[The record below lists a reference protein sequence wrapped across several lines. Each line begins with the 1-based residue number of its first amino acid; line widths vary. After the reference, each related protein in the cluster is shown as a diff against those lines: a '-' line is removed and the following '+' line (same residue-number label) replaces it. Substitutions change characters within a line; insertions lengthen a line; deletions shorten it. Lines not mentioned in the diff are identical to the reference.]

1 MDTGVIHSHAAVP
14 SAIRHLVPD
23 RLARGIFDNDDGAA
37 ENVSQC
43 EKTLERGQLLI
54 QFDPPL
60 AILRSC
66 GRIEQALVTPPIIR

>member
-14 SAIRHLVPD
+14 SAIRHLVVVPD

-43 EKTLERGQLLI
+43 EKTLERG
-54 QFDPPL
+54 PL
-60 AILRSC
+60 LRSC
-66 GRIEQALVTPPIIR
+66 GLAGE